1 MELFHSGRIVL
12 TKKERKGERERPRRK
27 GRNKDIEKE
36 RNGKER

>member
-12 TKKERKGERERPRRK
+12 TKKERKEERKSETK
-27 GRNKDIEKE
+27 KKRNKDTEKE